1 MHFETPNNGM
11 KCVLGIKESYFIAKI
26 AKKNSH
32 SQLYGRGG

>member
-26 AKKNSH
+26 AKKIH
-32 SQLYGRGG
+32 IRL